1 MNWSNLAMNEINLEH
16 FLENE
21 SIFTRI
27 QSLSPYPFFD
37 KMTPLDMDKHLIM
50 FYGERIVFNK
60 IIGFD
65 LDTIASLIVGV
76 NGDKWENLILANS
89 LDILSG
95 AERTVNEN
103 NSSNVIN
110 TGANT
115 RTHKISSFN
124 DPALIEDSADVD
136 SNTGTVDNTGTRLLT
151 EKTKSMQTAYNNLQL
166 YKKLNIIE
174 TVIKDVS
181 NYLTLDIY

>member
-1 MNWSNLAMNEINLEH
+1 MNEITLNQ

-21 SIFTRI
+21 SIFSRI
-27 QSLSPYPFFD
+27 HSLSPYPFFD
-37 KMTPLDMDKHLIM
+37 TMTPIDMDQHLIM
-50 FYGERIVFNK
+50 FYGERVIFNK
-60 IIGFD
+60 IVGFD
-65 LDTIASLIVGV
+65 LNTIARLIVGI
-76 NGDKWENLILANS
+76 NGSKWENLILANS

-95 AERTVNEN
+95 AERIVNEN
-103 NSSNVIN
+103 NSSNVLN

-115 RTHKISSFN
+115 RTHKVSGFN
-124 DPALIEDSADVD
+124 DPELIEDNADVE
-136 SNTGTVDNTGTRLLT
+136 SNTATVDNTGTRLLT
-151 EKTKSMQTAYNNLQL
+151 EKTKSLQTAYNNLQL

>member
-1 MNWSNLAMNEINLEH
+1 MNEITLDQ

-21 SIFTRI
+21 SIFSRI
-27 QSLSPYPFFD
+27 QSISPYPFFD
-37 KMTPLDMDKHLIM
+37 IMQPLDMDKQLSI

-60 IIGFD
+60 VINFD
-65 LDTIASLIVGV
+65 LDSLARLIVGV

-89 LDILSG
+89 LDILNGS
-95 AERTVNEN
+95 ERIVNEDN
-103 NSSNVIN
+103 TLNVLN

-115 RTHKISSFN
+115 RTHKISGFN
-124 DPALIEDSADVD
+124 DPTLLEDSAEVD
-136 SNTGTVDNTGTRLLT
+136 SSTATTDNTGNRVLT
-151 EKTKSMQTAYNNLQL
+151 EKTKSMQTAFNNLQL
-166 YKKLNIIE
+166 HDKLNIIR

>member
-1 MNWSNLAMNEINLEH
+1 MNEISLEQ

-37 KMTPLDMDKHLIM
+37 KMNVLDMDKHLIK

-60 IIGFD
+60 MIGFD

-76 NGDKWENLILANS
+76 NGDTWENLILANG

-95 AERTVNEN
+95 AERTLNEN
-103 NSSNVIN
+103 NSNNVLN

-115 RTHKISSFN
+115 RTHKVSAFN
-124 DPALIEDSADVD
+124 DPELIEDNADVE
-136 SNTGTVDNTGTRLLT
+136 SIFATEGNTGTRLLT
-151 EKTKSMQTAYNNLQL
+151 EKTKSLQTAYSNLQL

-174 TVIKDVS
+174 SVVKDVS

>member
-1 MNWSNLAMNEINLEH
+1 MNEISLEQ

-37 KMTPLDMDKHLIM
+37 TMQPLDMDAHLTIK
-50 FYGERIVFNK
+50 YGERIVFNK

-65 LDTIASLIVGV
+65 LNTIARLIVGI
-76 NGDKWENLILANS
+76 NGSKWDNLILANS

-103 NSSNVIN
+103 NSSNVLN

-115 RTHKISSFN
+115 RTHKVSGFN
-124 DPALIEDSADVD
+124 DPELIEDNADVE
-136 SNTGTVDNTGTRLLT
+136 SNTTSVDNTGTRLLT
-151 EKTKSMQTAYNNLQL
+151 EKTKSLQTAYNNLQL
-166 YKKLNIIE
+166 CKKLNIIE
-174 TVIKDVS
+174 SVIKDVS

>member
-1 MNWSNLAMNEINLEH
+1 MNEISLEQ

-27 QSLSPYPFFD
+27 QALSPYPFFD
-37 KMTPLDMDKHLIM
+37 TMQPLDMDKHLSIK
-50 FYGERIVFNK
+50 YGERIVFNK

-65 LDTIASLIVGV
+65 LDTLARLIIGV
-76 NGDKWENLILANS
+76 NGDKWENLILVNS
-89 LDILSG
+89 LDILNG

-115 RTHKISSFN
+115 RTHKLSGFN
-124 DPALIEDSADVD
+124 SPELIDDNSDVE

-151 EKTKSMQTAYNNLQL
+151 EKTKSMQTAFNNLQL
-166 YKKLNIIE
+166 HKKLNIIE
-174 TVIKDVS
+174 TVVKDVS

>member
-1 MNWSNLAMNEINLEH
+1 MNEISLEQ

-27 QSLSPYPFFD
+27 QALSPYPFFD
-37 KMTPLDMDKHLIM
+37 TLLPLDLDKHLIAL
-50 FYGERIVFNK
+50 YGERIVFNK

-65 LDTIASLIVGV
+65 LDTVARLIIGI
-76 NGDKWENLILANS
+76 NGDKWDNLILANS
-89 LDILSG
+89 LDILNG

-103 NSSNVIN
+103 NTSNVLN

-115 RTHKISSFN
+115 RTHKISGFN
-124 DPALIEDSADVD
+124 DPELIEDNSDVE
-136 SNTGTVDNTGTRLLT
+136 SNTATVDNTGTRLLT

-166 YKKLNIIE
+166 HKKINIIE

>member
-1 MNWSNLAMNEINLEH
+1 MNEINLEQ

-37 KMTPLDMDKHLIM
+37 KMNALDMDKHLIM
-50 FYGERIVFNK
+50 FYGERVIYPK
-60 IIGFD
+60 MIKYD
-65 LDTIASLIVGV
+65 LDDLARLINNVHQS
-76 NGDKWENLILANS
+76 KWENLIKVYE

-103 NSSNVIN
+103 NSSNVLN

-115 RTHKISSFN
+115 RTHKISGFN
-124 DPALIEDSADVD
+124 DPELIEDNADVE
-136 SNTGTVDNTGTRLLT
+136 SNTATVDNTGTRLLT
-151 EKTKSMQTAYNNLQL
+151 EKTKSLQTAYNNLQL
-166 YKKLNIIE
+166 HKKLNIIE
-174 TVIKDVS
+174 TVVKDTAS
-181 NYLTLDIY
+181 YLTLDIY

>member
-1 MNWSNLAMNEINLEH
+1 MSEINLEQ

-37 KMTPLDMDKHLIM
+37 KMTPLNMDKHLLM

-60 IIGFD
+60 MIGFD

-76 NGDKWENLILANS
+76 NGDKWENLILANG

-103 NSSNVIN
+103 NSSNVLN

-115 RTHKISSFN
+115 RTHKVSSFN
-124 DPALIEDSADVD
+124 TPDLIEDTADLD
-136 SNTGTVDNTGTRLLT
+136 SSTGTVDNTGTRLLT
-151 EKTKSMQTAYNNLQL
+151 EKTKSLQTAYNNLQL
-166 YKKLNIIE
+166 QRKINIIE
-174 TVIKDVS
+174 TVVKDVS

>member
-1 MNWSNLAMNEINLEH
+1 MSEIRLDQ

-27 QSLSPYPFFD
+27 QSLGPYPFFD
-37 KMTPLDMDKHLIM
+37 KMAPLDMDKHLIM

-60 IIGFD
+60 IIGFE

-76 NGDKWENLILANS
+76 NGDKWENLILVNG

-95 AERTVNEN
+95 SERTLNEN
-103 NSSNVIN
+103 NSSNVLN

-115 RTHKISSFN
+115 RTHKISGFN
-124 DPALIEDSADVD
+124 DPELIEDNADVE
-136 SNTGTVDNTGTRLLT
+136 SNTATVDNTGTRLLT
-151 EKTKSMQTAYNNLQL
+151 EKTKSLKVAFDNLQL
-166 YKKLNIIE
+166 YNKLNIIE

-181 NYLTLDIY
+181 NYMTLDIY